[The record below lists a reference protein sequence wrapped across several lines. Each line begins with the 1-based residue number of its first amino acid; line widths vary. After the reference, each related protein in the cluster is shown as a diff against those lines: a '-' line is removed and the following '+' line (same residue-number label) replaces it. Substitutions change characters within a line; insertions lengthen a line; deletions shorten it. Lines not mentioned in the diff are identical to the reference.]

1 MHETHLQEEYWDSV
15 ADKKEFPTPF
25 QIVEFEKYVSP
36 EMRILDVG
44 CGYGRTLNELHN
56 NGFKHLNGVD
66 FSQKMINRGLRLYPY
81 LNLTKNNGDELP
93 FPSGQFD
100 AVILIGVLTSNFTN
114 KEQEKIISE
123 ISRVIKSRGIL
134 YLSDFLLNDD
144 ERNIKRY
151 NEYKDIYGIYG
162 VFKLPEGAVLRH
174 HHESHISKLTKDFED
189 LILKKTVYR
198 TMNGNKSKG
207 FYYIGKKK

>member
-1 MHETHLQEEYWDSV
+1 MQKTHQEEYWDNVSE
-15 ADKKEFPTPF
+15 KKEFPTPF
-25 QIVEFEKYVSP
+25 QILEFQKYVSP
-36 EMRILDVG
+36 EMSILDVG

-56 NGFKHLNGVD
+56 NSFKNLNGVD
-66 FSQKMINRGLRLYPY
+66 FSQKMVNRGLRLYPY
-81 LNLTKNNGDELP
+81 LNLAKNNGNELP

-100 AVILIGVLTSNFTN
+100 AVILIGVLTSNFPT

-123 ISRVIKSRGIL
+123 ISRVLKSRGIL

-151 NEYKDIYGIYG
+151 HKYIDEYGIYG
-162 VFKLPEGAVLRH
+162 VFKLKEGAVLRH

-189 LILKKTVYR
+189 LIFKKTVYR